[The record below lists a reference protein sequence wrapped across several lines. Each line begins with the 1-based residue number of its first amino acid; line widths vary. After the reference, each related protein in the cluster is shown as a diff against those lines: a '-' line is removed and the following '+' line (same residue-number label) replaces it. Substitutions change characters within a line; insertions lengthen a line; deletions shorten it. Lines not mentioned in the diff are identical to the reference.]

1 MNLFLK
7 ALDGTRVYPL
17 TDRYISGLSHEQQV
31 LTLSSSGARV
41 IQLREKELEA
51 REFYGEAAAAIRIA
65 RQRGVHIIVNDR
77 VDIAQALKA
86 DGVHLGQNDLP
97 PTVARQLLGND
108 AIIGVST
115 HNLEQA
121 KLAAEMPVDYVALG
135 PIFPTTTKQSSN
147 PPVGP
152 EGVRQARELLGDI
165 PLVAI
170 GGITEANARQLL
182 EAGATALAVVT
193 DCWKPHHSAPETR
206 RRLFQL

>member
-86 DGVHLGQNDLP
+86 DGVHLGQSDLP

-170 GGITEANARQLL
+170 GGITEATGRQLL

-193 DCWKPHHSAPETR
+193 DCWKPHNSAPETR